1 MRVWATQAWPLFISD
16 ANLRPSMVLAR
27 SASSRTMAADLP
39 PSSRLTRFSCSPQ
52 IEAMVRPAAVEPV
65 KAILSTPGW
74 RTRCSPTSRPAG
86 ITDTTPFGMP
96 ASSISSAMRM
106 ASSGVSGDGLMTM
119 VEPDSSAGASFDIV
133 TNCGTF
139 HGTIA
144 PTTPTP
150 SERTM
155 IGEPSMPVRSSS
167 QSRSLATWM
176 KVLSIIHGAGAW
188 ASWLKLIGLPISV
201 VITWAMSIMRAA

>member
-1 MRVWATQAWPLFISD
+1 
-16 ANLRPSMVLAR
+16 MVAAM
-27 SASSRTMAADLP
+27 SASSRMMAADLP
-39 PSSRLTRFSCSPQ
+39 PSSRLTRLSCSPQ
-52 IEAMVRPAAVEPV
+52 MDAMVRPAAVEPV

-86 ITDTTPFGMP
+86 ITLTTPFGMP
-96 ASSISSAMRM
+96 ASSSSSAMSR
-106 ASSGVSGDGLMTM
+106 ASSGVSGEGLMTI
-119 VEPDSSAGASFDIV
+119 VEPESSAGASFDIV

-150 SERTM
+150 SERT
-155 IGEPSMPVRSSS
+155 ITGVPSMPVRSSS
-167 QSRSLATWM
+167 HGYCCASVM
-176 KVLSIIHGAGAW
+176 KLLSIIHGAGDW
-188 ASWLKLIGLPISV
+188 ASCEKVIGDPISV